1 VTSKRDFS
9 SRPRRR
15 AARPVDLAVL
25 AAGTAAFVLSGY
37 ATTNAWNGRQ
47 RARAR
52 VEETRRESEA
62 VQARVRELDA
72 RREPAQGIAYQALL
86 TAEAP
91 PPRVLADLVALM
103 PGDVRLDA
111 VSMTYGEPLGLRV
124 DVVARTAS
132 SYDLF
137 LDRLQRSPLFTDV
150 LPGVEN
156 RDGELRTSIQM
167 TYRPLG
173 GAQRPPTPRARSD
186 GTPERAR

>member
-1 VTSKRDFS
+1 MTRDFS

-15 AARPVDLAVL
+15 AARPLELALL
-25 AAGTAAFVLSGY
+25 AAGTAAFVLSAY

-52 VEETRRESEA
+52 VEEARRESEA
-62 VQARVRELDA
+62 ALARVRELDA
-72 RREPAQGIAYQALL
+72 RREPAQAIAYQALL

-111 VSMTYGEPLGLRV
+111 VSMSYGEPLGLRV

-137 LDRLQRSPLFTDV
+137 LDRLQRSPLFADV
-150 LPGVEN
+150 LPGEEN

-167 TYRPLG
+167 TYRPRG
-173 GAQRPPTPRARSD
+173 GAQRPRSD
-186 GTPERAR
+186 DTPERAR

>member
-1 VTSKRDFS
+1 MRDFS

-37 ATTNAWNGRQ
+37 TTTNAWNGRQ

-72 RREPAQGIAYQALL
+72 RREPAQAIAYQALL

-124 DVVARTAS
+124 EVVARTPS

-150 LPGVEN
+150 LPGEEN
-156 RDGELRTSIQM
+156 RAGELRTSIQM
-167 TYRPLG
+167 TYRPPEG
-173 GAQRPPTPRARSD
+173 APRPPAQRASE
-186 GTPERAR
+186 GSTPERAR

>member
-1 VTSKRDFS
+1 VSQERDFS
-9 SRPRRR
+9 TRPRHRM
-15 AARPVDLAVL
+15 ARPVDYALLAV
-25 AAGTAAFVLSGY
+25 GTAAILLAAY
-37 ATTNAWNGRQ
+37 ATVNAWDGRQ

-52 VEETRRESEA
+52 GEETRRES
-62 VQARVRELDA
+62 QATQTRVRELEA

-124 DVVARTAS
+124 DVVARSAS

-137 LDRLQRSPLFTDV
+137 LERLQRSPLFADV
-150 LPGVEN
+150 LPGEEN

-167 TYRPLG
+167 SYRPPG
-173 GAQRPPTPRARSD
+173 
-186 GTPERAR
+186 

>member
-1 VTSKRDFS
+1 MRDFS
-9 SRPRRR
+9 SRPRHR
-15 AARPVDLAVL
+15 AARPVDLALL
-25 AAGTAAFVLSGY
+25 AAGTAAFVLSAY

-52 VEETRRESEA
+52 VEETHRESDA
-62 VQARVRELDA
+62 ALARVRELDA
-72 RREPAQGIAYQALL
+72 RREPAQAIAYQALL

-111 VSMTYGEPLGLRV
+111 VSMSYGEPLGLRV

-137 LDRLQRSPLFTDV
+137 LDRLQRSPLFADV
-150 LPGVEN
+150 LPGEEN

-167 TYRPLG
+167 TYR
-173 GAQRPPTPRARSD
+173 QRAR
-186 GTPERAR
+186 